1 MPRFSIGYAP
11 PLRLGCPPPWQREL
25 TVRCLGGPAH
35 GGGPFICLKDTRA
48 RSESKPVNHAFWAR
62 ELPDKQRRDGGR
74 ILLQYPLSVWKQRC
88 YKATYCQTAPLPRT
102 VRPCA
107 VSSLD
112 QTATNGVASETCGP

>member
-11 PLRLGCPPPWQREL
+11 SLRLGCPPPCQREL

-62 ELPDKQRRDGGR
+62 ELPDNKYGVIR
-74 ILLQYPLSVWKQRC
+74 IICAVPLIPMETKVFQSHLL
-88 YKATYCQTAPLPRT
+88 QTAPLPGR
-102 VRPCA
+102 V
-107 VSSLD
+107 
-112 QTATNGVASETCGP
+112 GP